1 MNPFL
6 SFLSKQIQHIATIEA
21 DAQAKLHDQND
32 PDGYRQAMSAKAE
45 LLAALPAAALPHL
58 DDLPMEMRPMVEH
71 RLDMLASSAK
81 RSLEIGSVFF
91 MSALL
96 YPEDHQAGEPNDLER
111 WLHDLERKL

>member
-6 SFLSKQIQHIATIEA
+6 SFLREQVQQIASIET

-32 PDGYRQAMSAKAE
+32 PDGYRHAMSTKAS
-45 LLAALPAAALPHL
+45 LLAALPRTAAPHL
-58 DDLPMEMRPMVEH
+58 DAVPMEIRPMAEH
-71 RLDMLASSAK
+71 RLDMFASSAK

-96 YPEDHQAGEPNDLER
+96 YPEDHQPGQPNDLER
-111 WLHDLERKL
+111 WLHDLEQKL